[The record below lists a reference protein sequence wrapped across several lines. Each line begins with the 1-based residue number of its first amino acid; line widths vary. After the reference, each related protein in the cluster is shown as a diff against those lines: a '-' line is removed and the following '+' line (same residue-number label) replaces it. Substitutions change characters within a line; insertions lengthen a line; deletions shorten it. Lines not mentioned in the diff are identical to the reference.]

1 MKEKPSPSFARHLA
15 AIEAGTIT
23 RTNVIGIRKLL
34 NGAARRA
41 AGWSVG
47 ATTPLG
53 TLEQADAILAAL
65 DKYRPRVAGELHEG
79 GLKVLRNR
87 RYAKRLEPFA
97 ASIAALDHFR
107 LVGFE
112 DISRRGDGLYN
123 VPVYAAWSTIPPKG
137 DALDGGTHEAF
148 RFRNV
153 PWQSGGDGPEIVE

>member
-1 MKEKPSPSFARHLA
+1 MTNRLKAYTRRTILTAAKEYAYPK
-15 AIEAGTIT
+15 
-23 RTNVIGIRKLL
+23 
-34 NGAARRA
+34 ARRTPESTRSA
-41 AGWSVG
+41 LQDATRGTDTGWWSDLIYT
-47 ATTPLG
+47 APM
-53 TLEQADAILAAL
+53 LEMAH
-65 DKYRPRVAGELHEG
+65 KYRPRVADELHEG

-112 DISRRGDGLYN
+112 DISRRGDGTHN

-137 DALDGGTHEAF
+137 DALDGGTYEAF